1 MRPRAVLLLFFV
13 LLPMLPAPPA
23 GQPSGRR
30 RGRRSGGAGSG
41 FWGDRVDSQ
50 PFALPYIHPTNPFAS
65 DVVSQPGAGARP
77 RQPARPLGSSWRDQS
92 QRPSAAPRRR
102 STPAGAAPLTAV
114 SPAPDTAPVPDVDS
128 RGAILRRQYNLSTSP
143 LTSSVASGTNLV
155 LYAAP
160 LNPLLPLQDG
170 TNTHIM
176 ATEASNYAQYRVVR
190 ATIRYRPLVPNA
202 VGGYAISISFW
213 PQTTTTPTSVDMN
226 SITSTDV
233 RILVQPGIASELVIP
248 SERLHYRNQG
258 WRSVET
264 SGVAEEEATSGLVML
279 CIHGSPVNSYTNTPY
294 TGALGLLDFALELEF
309 RNLTPGNTNTRVS
322 RYTSTARHRLRRGA
336 DGTAELTTTAAT
348 RFMKDLHFTGT
359 NGVGEV
365 GRGIAL
371 TLFNLADTLL
381 GGLPTE
387 LISSAGGQLFYSRPV
402 VSANGEPTVKLYTS
416 VENAQQDKGI
426 AIPHDIDLG
435 DSRVVIQDYDNQHEQ
450 DRPTPSPA
458 PSRPFSVL
466 RANDV
471 LWLSLTAAEY
481 DQTTY
486 GSSTNPMYVSDTV
499 TFVNVATG
507 AQAVARSLDWSKVTL
522 DGRPLT
528 TIQQYSKTFYVLPLR
543 GKLSFWEAGTTKAG
557 YPYNYNTTASD
568 QILIE
573 NAAGHRVAISTY
585 TTSLGAGPVSVS
597 AVGVLA
603 PHSALAVLEDTIDY
617 PARAHTFDD
626 FCPEC
631 RNLGLQGCAFQST
644 IAELQRLKMK
654 VGKTRES

>member
-1 MRPRAVLLLFFV
+1 MCSRAILLLLLVF
-13 LLPMLPAPPA
+13 LPMLPAPPA
-23 GQPSGRR
+23 GQPAGRR
-30 RGRRSGGAGSG
+30 RGRRNGGTGSG
-41 FWGDRVDSQ
+41 FWGDRADSQ
-50 PFALPYIHPTNPFAS
+50 PFALPYFHPTNPFAA
-65 DVVSQPGAGARP
+65 DVNSHPGSGARP
-77 RQPARPLGSSWRDQS
+77 RQPARPLGSSWRDLS
-92 QRPSAAPRRR
+92 QRPSATPRRR
-102 STPAGAAPLTAV
+102 SAPTGAAPLTAV

-143 LTSSVASGTNLV
+143 LTSTIASGTNLV

-176 ATEASNYAQYRVVR
+176 ATEASNYAQYRVAR

-202 VGGYAISISFW
+202 VGGYAVSISFW

-233 RILVQPGIASELVIP
+233 RILVQPGLASELVIP

-294 TGALGLLDFALELEF
+294 TGALGLLDFALEIEF

-322 RYTSTARHRLRRGA
+322 RYSSTARHRLRRGA

-348 RFMKDLHFTGT
+348 RFMKDLHFTGM
-359 NGVGEV
+359 NGVGEI

-371 TLFNLADTLL
+371 TLFNIADTLL

-387 LISSAGGQLFYSRPV
+387 LISAVGGQALYSRPV
-402 VSANGEPTVKLYTS
+402 PSSYGNPTVKIYTS
-416 VENAQQDKGI
+416 LDNAQHDKGI

-450 DRPTPSPA
+450 HRPTPSPA

-481 DQTTY
+481 DQSVY
-486 GSSTNPMYVSDTV
+486 GSSTNPLYVSDTV

-507 AQAVARSLDWSKVTL
+507 AQAVARSLDWAKVTL

-528 TIQQYSKTFYVLPLR
+528 TIEQHSKTFYVLPLR

-557 YPYNYNTTASD
+557 YPYNYNTVASD
-568 QILIE
+568 QILVE
-573 NAAGHRVAISTY
+573 NASDHRVAISTY
-585 TTSLGAGPVSVS
+585 TTSLGAGPVSIS

-603 PHSALAVLEDTIDY
+603 PHSVLAVLEDTIDY

-626 FCPEC
+626 FFPAAV
-631 RNLGLQGCAFQST
+631 LFGLPGRAFQST
-644 IAELQRLKMK
+644 DTVAHPLKKK

>member
-1 MRPRAVLLLFFV
+1 MCPRAVLLLFLL

-23 GQPSGRR
+23 GQPTARR
-30 RGRRSGGAGSG
+30 RGRRSNSAGIEHK
-41 FWGDRVDSQ
+41 FDRVDSQ
-50 PFALPYIHPTNPFAS
+50 PFALPYIHPTNPFAA
-65 DVVSQPGAGARP
+65 DVVPQSGAGARP
-77 RQPARPLGSSWRDQS
+77 RQPPRPRVSSWRDQS
-92 QRPSAAPRRR
+92 QRPPAAPRRR
-102 STPAGAAPLTAV
+102 SAPAGPAPLTAV
-114 SPAPDTAPVPDVDS
+114 SPAPDTAPVPDHHS

-176 ATEASNYAQYRVVR
+176 ATEASNYAQYRIVR
-190 ATIRYRPLVPNA
+190 ATIHYRPLVPNA
-202 VGGYAISISFW
+202 VGGWRNATSFW

-258 WRSVET
+258 WLSVET
-264 SGVAEEEATSGLVML
+264 SGWAEEEVTSGLVML
-279 CIHGSPVNSYTNTPY
+279 CIHGSPVNSYTNTPNA
-294 TGALGLLDFALELEF
+294 GALGLLDFALALGF

-322 RYTSTARHRLRRGA
+322 RYYRTACHWLRRGA

-365 GRGIAL
+365 GRGIGS
-371 TLFNLADTLL
+371 TLFNPVDTLL

-387 LISSAGGQLFYSRPV
+387 SISPVGRTTFLSCPV

-416 VENAQQDKGI
+416 CRETWQDKGI

-435 DSRVVIQDYDNQHEQ
+435 DSRVVIQDYDNNTQQ
-450 DRPTPSPA
+450 DRPTPPPA

-471 LWLSLTAAEY
+471 LWLSLTAVEY

-486 GSSTNPMYVSDTV
+486 GSTTNPMYVPDTA
-499 TFVNVATG
+499 TFVTTTTG
-507 AQAVARSLDWSKVTL
+507 AQAAARSLDWSKVTL

-528 TIQQYSKTFYVLPLR
+528 TIQQYSKTFYVLSLR
-543 GKLSFWEAGTTKAG
+543 GKLSFWEAGITKAG
-557 YPYNYNTTASD
+557 YLYNYNTTASD

-603 PHSALAVLEDTIDY
+603 PHPALAVLEDTVDY
-617 PARAHTFDD
+617 AVRAHTFDSD
-626 FCPEC
+626 CPERPHFAC
-631 RNLGLQGCAFQST
+631 QGCAFQST
-644 IAELQRLKMK
+644 IAELQRLK
-654 VGKTRES
+654 

>member
-1 MRPRAVLLLFFV
+1 MRFGAVLLLLLVF
-13 LLPMLPAPPA
+13 LPMLPAPPA
-23 GQPSGRR
+23 SQSTGRR
-30 RGRRSGGAGSG
+30 RGRRGGGSGGG

-50 PFALPYIHPTNPFAS
+50 PFALPYFHPTNPFAA
-65 DVVSQPGAGARP
+65 DVDSHPGSGAKP
-77 RQPARPLGSSWRDQS
+77 RQPARPLGTSWRDLS
-92 QRPSAAPRRR
+92 QRPPVASRRR
-102 STPAGAAPLTAV
+102 STPTGAAPLTLV

-143 LTSSVASGTNLV
+143 LTSTVASGTNLV

-233 RILVQPGIASELVIP
+233 RILVQPGLASELVIP

-348 RFMKDLHFTGT
+348 RFMKDLHFTGM
-359 NGVGEV
+359 NGVGEI

-371 TLFNLADTLL
+371 TLFNIADTLL

-387 LISSAGGQLFYSRPV
+387 LISSAGGQVFYSRPV
-402 VSANGEPTVKLYTS
+402 VSANGEPAVKLYTS

-458 PSRPFSVL
+458 PPRPFSVL

-471 LWLSLTAAEY
+471 LWVSLTAAEY

-528 TIQQYSKTFYVLPLR
+528 TIQQHSKIFYVLPLR

-573 NAAGHRVAISTY
+573 NVADHRVAISTY
-585 TTSLGAGPVSVS
+585 TTSLGAGPVSIS

-603 PHSALAVLEDTIDY
+603 PHSVLAVLEDTVDY

-631 RNLGLQGCAFQST
+631 RILGLQGCAFQST
-644 IAELQRLKMK
+644 VAELQRLKMK

>member
-1 MRPRAVLLLFFV
+1 MRSGAVLLLFLV
-13 LLPMLPAPPA
+13 CLPMLPAPPA
-23 GQPSGRR
+23 GQSAGRR
-30 RGRRSGGAGSG
+30 RGRRGSGPGSG

-50 PFALPYIHPTNPFAS
+50 PFALPYFHPTNPFAA
-65 DVVSQPGAGARP
+65 DVDPHPGSGARP
-77 RQPARPLGSSWRDQS
+77 RQPTRPLGTSWRDLS
-92 QRPSAAPRRR
+92 QRPPAAPRRR
-102 STPAGAAPLTAV
+102 STPTGAAPLTAV

-143 LTSSVASGTNLV
+143 LTSTVAAGTNLV

-226 SITSTDV
+226 SITSADV
-233 RILVQPGIASELVIP
+233 RILVQPGLASELVIP

-258 WRSVET
+258 GALWRPLVCRERPLP
-264 SGVAEEEATSGLVML
+264 GLSCFAPWL
-279 CIHGSPVNSYTNTPY
+279 PCNSYTNTPY
-294 TGALGLLDFALELEF
+294 TGALGLLDFALEIEF

-348 RFMKDLHFTGT
+348 RFMKDLHFTGM
-359 NGVGEV
+359 NGVGEI

-387 LISSAGGQLFYSRPV
+387 LISSAGGQVFYSRPV
-402 VSANGEPTVKLYTS
+402 VSANGEPAVKLYTP

-426 AIPHDIDLG
+426 ALPHDIDLG
-435 DSRVVIQDYDNQHEQ
+435 DSRVVLQDYDNQHEQ

-528 TIQQYSKTFYVLPLR
+528 TIQQHSKMFYVLPLR

-573 NAAGHRVAISTY
+573 NAADHRVAVSTY
-585 TTSLGAGPVSVS
+585 TASLGAGPVSIF

-603 PHSALAVLEDTIDY
+603 PHSVLAVLEDTIDY

-626 FCPEC
+626 SCPEC
-631 RNLGLQGCAFQST
+631 RTLGLQGCAFQST
-644 IAELQRLKMK
+644 VAELQRLKMK
-654 VGKTRES
+654 VGKTREF